1 MDFIPGL
8 KPGNIVLN
16 LVNEIIDL
24 VQYLVITGTDS
35 DQFLILGAVLLPEEL
50 HKQLDVGIGHLLHN
64 PYFCYQFGFVLI
76 NPHRGGIN
84 PRRVWVVGVR
94 IEVIIDYPITPW

>member
-8 KPGNIVLN
+8 KPINIALN

-35 DQFLILGAVLLPEEL
+35 DQFPILVAALLPEEL
-50 HKQLDVGIGHLLHN
+50 HKQLDMGVGHLLHN
-64 PYFCYQFGFVLI
+64 LTCLPI
-76 NPHRGGIN
+76 
-84 PRRVWVVGVR
+84 WVR
-94 IEVIIDYPITPW
+94 FDQSTL